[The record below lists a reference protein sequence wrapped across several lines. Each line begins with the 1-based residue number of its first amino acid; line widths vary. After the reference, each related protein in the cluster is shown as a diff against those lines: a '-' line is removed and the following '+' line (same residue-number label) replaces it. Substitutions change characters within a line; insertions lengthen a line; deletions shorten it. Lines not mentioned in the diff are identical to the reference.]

1 MSESCSM
8 IDLVEEYLAYRRRLG
23 VQLHFEGWSLKSFA
37 RYADGS
43 GHRGP
48 LTTELAV
55 RWAQLPADA
64 TPTYQAR
71 RLGVVR
77 VFASYRAIF
86 DPGTEIPPEG
96 LLGPAP
102 RRPTPHIYTEAELE
116 ALLAAARRLRSPT
129 GLRPRTYA
137 TLICLLSC
145 TGLRISEALRL
156 TRDDVDWGQKTLTIR
171 QTKFHK
177 SRLVPLHPTTVQALE
192 TYARFRDR
200 CHPIPRTDAFFVSER
215 DTPLAYRTVDDV
227 FGTLRSHLPS
237 LSRSEGRAPRI
248 HDLRHTFACRR
259 LLRWYAEGVDLD
271 HTILSLSTYLG
282 HTQVKHTYWYL
293 TAIPELFA
301 LAVARFEQFAAPDQG
316 VPT

>member
-1 MSESCSM
+1 MNQSCAM
-8 IDLVEEYLAYRRRLG
+8 MALVDEYLEYRHRLG
-23 VQLHFEGWSLKSFA
+23 VRLHFEGWALRSFA
-37 RYADGS
+37 RYADDS

-55 RWAQLPADA
+55 RWARLPADA

-77 VFASYRAIF
+77 VFARHRAIF
-86 DPGTEIPPEG
+86 DPDTEIPPEG

-116 ALLAAARRLRSPT
+116 ALLAAARGLKSAT

-137 TLICLLSC
+137 TLIGLLIC

-156 TRDDVDWGQKTLTIR
+156 ARDDIDWGQRTLMIR

-177 SRLVPLHPTTVQALE
+177 SRLVPLHPTTIQALE
-192 TYARFRDR
+192 SYARLRDR
-200 CHPIPRTDAFFVSER
+200 CQPTPRTEAFFVSER
-215 DTPLAYRTVDDV
+215 GASISYQTVNDTFVNLRT
-227 FGTLRSHLPS
+227 HLPGPAS
-237 LSRSEGRAPRI
+237 PERRAPRI
-248 HDLRHTFACRR
+248 HDIRHTFACRR
-259 LLRWYAEGVDLD
+259 LLRWYAEGVNLD
-271 HTILSLSTYLG
+271 HAILSLATYLG

-293 TAIPELFA
+293 SAIPDLFA

-316 VPT
+316 ALS